1 MNNLQLGFTKIE
13 IDAARTLFNKISKS
27 SIKENSTAGFCSYEK
42 EDFFSNSDFEL
53 LPFAQFTSCSFFD
66 IVRTGL
72 KGNNLSIKKSY
83 FENCYFE
90 GSNLK
95 YTNFNETILQISAEA
110 TSFDYSDYTNAEI
123 FNSKFLGCSFTGGF
137 FLKTKIH
144 NCEFHEVEFTDATF
158 INVSFESIDFSKT
171 SMENAEF
178 KECTFV
184 NCILPYFEILRI
196 SSGLNDIL
204 QNNNV
209 FFKTVRGN
217 YLSDISQYSI
227 EIHELLPVFFA
238 NNDFMTLANIY
249 IFEGNHN
256 AAFSSIVDGI
266 KYACKLKDFKQ
277 INNLCKLAVNNNFFT
292 SKQLQEFYQ
301 IFKNNI
307 KINDLSIVEYY
318 RVLNELAEAQKLLLD
333 FSIAPNIMYVTL
345 ETNYCYSDTEKLA
358 TTIQRIYEAI
368 DLIDSSLGNSMVI
381 RHNSPPVFVIS
392 LFGEIDSLILI
403 FAVISYIFFKTTSYI
418 ERIQQLWKNHN
429 DLKLQKLDIKLKQLE
444 FKQKTEKKS
453 QILIPED
460 FKDVSY
466 IMKAEPSCPK
476 DLLCFE
482 IKKGISGK

>member
-1 MNNLQLGFTKIE
+1 
-13 IDAARTLFNKISKS
+13 
-27 SIKENSTAGFCSYEK
+27 
-42 EDFFSNSDFEL
+42 
-53 LPFAQFTSCSFFD
+53 
-66 IVRTGL
+66 VRTGL

-307 KINDLSIVEYY
+307 KIISCCGTGN
-318 RVLNELAEAQKLLLD
+318 RVN
-333 FSIAPNIMYVTL
+333 P
-345 ETNYCYSDTEKLA
+345 EKLK
-358 TTIQRIYEAI
+358 
-368 DLIDSSLGNSMVI
+368 
-381 RHNSPPVFVIS
+381 IS
-392 LFGEIDSLILI
+392 NI
-403 FAVISYIFFKTTSYI
+403 
-418 ERIQQLWKNHN
+418 W
-429 DLKLQKLDIKLKQLE
+429 
-444 FKQKTEKKS
+444 KTEYDPLAKKFRS
-453 QILIPED
+453 ELRKNSINYRLPVVYSSEVPLIKESGFVGSMAMVPNSAGILLASYVIN
-460 FKDVSY
+460 DV
-466 IMKAEPSCPK
+466 IDK
-476 DLLCFE
+476 
-482 IKKGISGK
+482 